1 MAKKKYFILSMVE
14 AEILTLKTLTIVVY
28 KMFE

>member
-1 MAKKKYFILSMVE
+1 MAKKKYFILSMVG
-14 AEILTLKTLTIVVY
+14 AAILTLKTLTIVGY